1 MKRILIVCPHPLN
14 VAPGQRLKYE
24 QYIKSWEENGYQVD
38 ISSFMSLRFWNVVYK
53 PGKLVEKIMW
63 TKIGYFRRFLLLF
76 RLRKYDLVYTFL
88 WGTPFGPPIY
98 EWLLCKISKKVIYDI
113 DDLVYSKDHKSKA
126 KSFIATLKG
135 REKPVYLMKKA
146 NHVITCT
153 PHLDDFARQYTNKTT
168 DISST
173 INTETYK
180 PINPYSNDKTL
191 TLGWSGSHSTSKYVY
206 LLQDVLLKLSK
217 KHKFKLLVIGDASFN
232 IPGLDVEAIGWEEAT
247 EVKNLQRIDIGLYP
261 LPDEPWV
268 LGKSGLKAL
277 QYMALGIPTIATAI
291 GANHRVIEDGIS
303 GKLVVSANQWK
314 NAIERYIINPK
325 LRKKH
330 GLNGRKRVEKL
341 YSVKANKSVY
351 LNCLNNLINEKN
363 STL

>member
-53 PGKLVEKIMW
+53 PGRLVEKIMW

-98 EWLLCKISKKVIYDI
+98 EWALCKISKKVIYDI

-126 KSFIATLKG
+126 NSFIATLKG

-153 PHLDDFARQYTNKTT
+153 PHLDNFVRQYTNKTT

-180 PINPYSNDKTL
+180 PINAYSNDKTL

-206 LLQDVLLKLSK
+206 LLQDVLLELSK

-291 GANHRVIEDGIS
+291 GANYRVIEDGVS
-303 GKLVVSANQWK
+303 GTLVKTNEDWMSALENYIN
-314 NAIERYIINPK
+314 NAELRKAHGKAAQIRVEEKYSIRANTPVYLDIINT
-325 LRKKH
+325 
-330 GLNGRKRVEKL
+330 V
-341 YSVKANKSVY
+341 V
-351 LNCLNNLINEKN
+351 N
-363 STL
+363 SN

>member
-24 QYIKSWEENGYQVD
+24 QYIKSWEEKGYQVD
-38 ISSFMSLRFWNVVYK
+38 ISSFMSLRFWNIVYK
-53 PGKLVEKIMW
+53 PGRLLEKIMW

-98 EWLLCKISKKVIYDI
+98 EWALCKISKKIIYDI

-126 KSFIATLKG
+126 NSFIATLKG
-135 REKPVYLMKKA
+135 REKPIYLMKKA

-153 PHLDDFARQYTNKTT
+153 PHLDDFVRQYTNKTT

-173 INTETYK
+173 INTDTYK
-180 PINPYSNDKTL
+180 PINTYSNDNTL

-206 LLQDVLLKLSK
+206 LLQDVLLELSTK
-217 KHKFKLLVIGDASFN
+217 YKFKLLVIGDASFN

-291 GANHRVIEDGIS
+291 GANYRVIEDGVS
-303 GKLVVSANQWK
+303 GTLVKTNKDWMSALENYMN
-314 NAIERYIINPK
+314 NAE
-325 LRKKH
+325 LRKSH
-330 GLNGRKRVEKL
+330 GIAAQIRVEEK
-341 YSVKANKSVY
+341 YSIRANTPVY
-351 LNCLNNLINEKN
+351 LNIINTVVN
-363 STL
+363 SN